1 MTTKKTSIFAKPFLR
16 DRGKKLNFKHL
27 TTYFDND
34 LAMSD
39 GNYQCRYMILVILA
53 VP

>member
-1 MTTKKTSIFAKPFLR
+1 MTTRKTSIFAKPVFR

-27 TTYFDND
+27 IKYFDND

-39 GNYQCRYMILVILA
+39 GNY
-53 VP
+53 

>member
-1 MTTKKTSIFAKPFLR
+1 MTTKKTSVFAKPFLR
-16 DRGKKLNFKHL
+16 DRGKKLNFKH
-27 TTYFDND
+27 FDND